1 MKVGDLVKLRT
12 HTVDSGPL
20 GIVVATG
27 SPDVLRDDEV
37 FENRVAHVEWCSAHL
52 NTVQL
57 HASTRRRHRFA
68 HLEVVA

>member
-37 FENRVAHVEWCSAHL
+37 FENRVAHVEWCSEGPG
-52 NTVQL
+52 
-57 HASTRRRHRFA
+57 RRRYRFA

>member
-27 SPDVLRDDEV
+27 CDDEV
-37 FENRVAHVEWCSAHL
+37 FENRAADVEWFSAHL
-52 NTVQL
+52 VGLNPS
-57 HASTRRRHRFA
+57 ARRRYRFA